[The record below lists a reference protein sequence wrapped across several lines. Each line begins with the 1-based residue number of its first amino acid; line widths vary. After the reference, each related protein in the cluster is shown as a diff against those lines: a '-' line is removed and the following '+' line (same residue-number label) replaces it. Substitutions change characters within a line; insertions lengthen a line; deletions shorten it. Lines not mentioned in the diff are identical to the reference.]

1 MKAIRII
8 GLLVLIALAFAGG
21 YVYKAVK
28 GGAASSGKGGRKVLY
43 WVDPMHPAYK
53 SDKPGI
59 APDCGMKLE
68 PVYADGGAAAA
79 PVGANRRVLYY
90 RDPKDPSYKA
100 QQAGLNAETGSELV
114 PVYADDISTME
125 VGTVQ
130 ITPEKQQLIGVKYE
144 QVQVGGGSRTIRAVG
159 KVAIDETRIG
169 HVHTKL
175 EGWIDKVF
183 VDFTG
188 ELVKKGQP
196 LLTIYS
202 PDMLASQRELLLA
215 AKAKIIMRDSALPA
229 GFDQSESLLQA
240 TRRRL
245 ELWDLS
251 EAQIDQVLKTG
262 EPIKNITLYSPM
274 TGYITDRKAFPQLKV
289 MPDTDLYTIVDL
301 SHVWIMADV
310 FEYEA
315 SNIRLGQTARVSI
328 QALPGRVFN
337 ARIDFLQPQVDPM
350 TRTLK
355 VRLNMDN
362 PGLMLKPDMYADV
375 EFVVSIPAKLTVPAD
390 AVLNAGE
397 RKTVFIDR
405 GNGYFEPRQVKTG
418 EREGDRI
425 QILSG
430 LTGGERI
437 VTSGNFLIDSES
449 QMKAAA
455 SGMGGMAGMP
465 GMTNGPTKP
474 ETPANQPKAPAGKP
488 DAKGMGDMPGM
499 TNEPGA
505 KKK

>member
-1 MKAIRII
+1 MKIIRII
-8 GLLVLIALAFAGG
+8 GLLAAIALAFAGG

-28 GGAASSGKGGRKVLY
+28 GGPASADKGGRKVLY

-79 PVGANRRVLYY
+79 SAP
-90 RDPKDPSYKA
+90 
-100 QQAGLNAETGSELV
+100 
-114 PVYADDISTME
+114 ADVSTME

-188 ELVKKGQP
+188 EVVKKGQP

-215 AKAKIIMRDSALPA
+215 AKAKTIMRDSALPS

-315 SNIRLGQTARVSI
+315 PNIRLGETARVSI
-328 QALPGRVFN
+328 QAIPGRVFN
-337 ARIDFLQPQVDPM
+337 ARIDFIQPQVDPM

-362 PGLMLKPDMYADV
+362 PGVLLKPDMYADV
-375 EFVVSIPAKLTVPAD
+375 ELLVNIPSKLTVPAE
-390 AVLNAGE
+390 AVLNSGDH
-397 RKTVFIDR
+397 KTVFIDR
-405 GNGYFEPRQVKTG
+405 GNGYLEPRQVKTG

-430 LTGGERI
+430 LSGGERV
-437 VTSGNFLIDSES
+437 VTSGNFLVDSES

-465 GMTNGPTKP
+465 GMTNEPAKP
-474 ETPANQPKAPAGKP
+474 ETPAEKPKAAPAKS
-488 DAKGMGDMPGM
+488 DAKGMADMPGM
-499 TNEPGA
+499 ET
-505 KKK
+505 KKQ

>member
-1 MKAIRII
+1 MKIIRTV
-8 GLLVLIALAFAGG
+8 GLLVVIAAAFAGG
-21 YVYKAVK
+21 YIYKAVK
-28 GGAASSGKGGRKVLY
+28 GSTAETAQKGGRNVLY

-59 APDCGMKLE
+59 APDCGMKLQ
-68 PVYADGGAAAA
+68 PVYADGGAAA
-79 PVGANRRVLYY
+79 VSTGANLK
-90 RDPKDPSYKA
+90 PASA
-100 QQAGLNAETGSELV
+100 N
-114 PVYADDISTME
+114 DISTME

-144 QVQVGGGSRTIRAVG
+144 QVELGGGSRTIRAVG

-169 HVHTKL
+169 HVHTKV

-188 ELVKKGQP
+188 KLVKKGQP
-196 LLTIYS
+196 MLTIYS

-215 AKAKIIMRDSALPA
+215 AKAKTIMRDSALPS

-251 EAQIDQVLKTG
+251 EAQIDQVLRTG
-262 EPIKNITLYSPM
+262 EPIKNITVYSPM
-274 TGYITDRKAFPQLKV
+274 TGYITDRKAFPQVKV

-301 SHVWIMADV
+301 SRVWIMADV

-315 SNIRLGQTARVSI
+315 PNIHIGETARVSL
-328 QALPGRVFN
+328 QALPGKSFS
-337 ARIDFLQPQVDPM
+337 ARIDYLQPEVDPM

-362 PGLMLKPDMYADV
+362 PGVMLKPDMYADI
-375 EFVVSIPAKLTVPAD
+375 EFRVNIPSKLTVPAD

-397 RKTVFIDR
+397 RKTVFVDR

-430 LTGGERI
+430 LSQGERI

-465 GMTNGPTKP
+465 GMTNKPAKP
-474 ETPANQPKAPAGKP
+474 ETPANQPKAPGKP
-488 DAKGMGDMPGM
+488 RAKEMGDMPGM
-499 TNEPGA
+499 GA
-505 KKK
+505 EKK

>member
-1 MKAIRII
+1 MKALRII
-8 GLLVLIALAFAGG
+8 GLLLLVVMAFAGG
-21 YVYKAVK
+21 YVYKAIK
-28 GGAASSGKGGRKVLY
+28 GGAVASADKGGRKILY

-59 APDCGMKLE
+59 APDCGMKLD
-68 PVYADGGAAAA
+68 PVYAGGAAAVA
-79 PVGANRRVLYY
+79 PAGADRKVLYY
-90 RDPKDPSYKA
+90 RDPKDPNYKA
-100 QQAGLNAETGSELV
+100 QQPGLNPETGNELE
-114 PVYADDISTME
+114 PVYADDVSTME

-144 QVQVGGGSRTIRAVG
+144 QVEAGGGSRTIRAVG

-169 HVHTKL
+169 HVHTKV
-175 EGWIDKVF
+175 EGWIDQVF

-188 ELVKKGQP
+188 KLVQKGQP

-215 AKAKIIMRDSALPA
+215 AKAKTIMRDSALPS

-262 EPIKNITLYSPM
+262 EPIKNITVYSPM
-274 TGYITDRKAFPQLKV
+274 TGYITDRKAFPQVKV

-301 SHVWIMADV
+301 SRVWIMADV

-315 SNIRLGQTARVSI
+315 PNIRVGQTARVSI
-328 QALPGRVFN
+328 QAIPGKVFN

-355 VRLNMDN
+355 VRLNMEN
-362 PGLMLKPDMYADV
+362 PGVLLKPDMYADV
-375 EFVVSIPAKLTVPAD
+375 EFVVNIPSKLTVPAD
-390 AVLNAGE
+390 AVLNAGD

-430 LTGGERI
+430 LTGGERV

-465 GMTNGPTKP
+465 GMTNEPAKS
-474 ETPANQPKAPAGKP
+474 EQPANKPKATPGKP
-488 DAKGMGDMPGM
+488 DSKAMDDMPGM
-499 TNEPGA
+499 GT

>member
-1 MKAIRII
+1 MKIIRTV
-8 GLLVLIALAFAGG
+8 GLLVVIAAAFAGG
-21 YVYKAVK
+21 YIYKAVK
-28 GGAASSGKGGRKVLY
+28 GSTAETAQKGGRNVLY

-68 PVYADGGAAAA
+68 PVYADGGAAA
-79 PVGANRRVLYY
+79 VSTGANLK
-90 RDPKDPSYKA
+90 PASA
-100 QQAGLNAETGSELV
+100 N
-114 PVYADDISTME
+114 DISTME

-144 QVQVGGGSRTIRAVG
+144 QVELVGGSRTIRAVS

-169 HVHTKL
+169 HVHTKV

-188 ELVKKGQP
+188 KLVKKGQP
-196 LLTIYS
+196 MLTIYS

-215 AKAKIIMRDSALPA
+215 AKAKTIMRDSALPS

-251 EAQIDQVLKTG
+251 DAQIDQILRTG
-262 EPIKNITLYSPM
+262 EPIKNITVYSPM
-274 TGYITDRKAFPQLKV
+274 TGYITDRKAFPQLKI

-315 SNIRLGQTARVSI
+315 PNIHVGETARVSL
-328 QALPGRVFN
+328 QAIPGRVFN
-337 ARIDFLQPQVDPM
+337 ARIDFIQPQVDPM

-362 PGLMLKPDMYADV
+362 PGVLLKPDMYADV
-375 EFVVSIPAKLTVPAD
+375 DFLVSIPSKLTLPAE
-390 AVLNAGE
+390 AVLNSGDH
-397 RKTVFIDR
+397 KTVFIDR
-405 GNGYFEPRQVKTG
+405 GNGYLEPRQVKTG

-430 LTGGERI
+430 LSGGERV
-437 VTSGNFLIDSES
+437 VTSGNFLVDSES

-465 GMTNGPTKP
+465 GMTNEPAKP
-474 ETPANQPKAPAGKP
+474 QTPAKQPKAPLGKP
-488 DAKGMGDMPGM
+488 DAKGRGDMPEMG
-499 TNEPGA
+499 P
-505 KKK
+505 KKQ

>member
-1 MKAIRII
+1 MKVIRTI
-8 GLLVLIALAFAGG
+8 GLLVVIAAAFAGG
-21 YVYKAVK
+21 YIYKAIK
-28 GGAASSGKGGRKVLY
+28 GSTAGTAGKGERKVLY

-68 PVYADGGAAAA
+68 PVYADGGAAVA
-79 PVGANRRVLYY
+79 PTGANRKVLYY
-90 RDPKDPSYKA
+90 RDPKDPNYKA
-100 QQAGLNAETGSELV
+100 QQPGLNPETGNELE

-144 QVQVGGGSRTIRAVG
+144 KVEVGGGSRTIRSVG

-169 HVHTKL
+169 HVHTKV

-188 ELVKKGQP
+188 KLVQKGQP

-215 AKAKIIMRDSALPA
+215 AKAKTIMRDSALPS

-251 EAQIDQVLKTG
+251 EAQINQVLTTG

-274 TGYITDRKAFPQLKV
+274 TGYITDRKAFPQVKV

-315 SNIRLGQTARVSI
+315 PNIHLGQTARVSL
-328 QALPGRVFN
+328 QAIPGRTFN

-362 PGLMLKPDMYADV
+362 PGVMLKPDMYADI
-375 EFVVSIPAKLTVPAD
+375 EFRVNIPSKLTVPAE

-397 RKTVFIDR
+397 RKTVFVDR

-418 EREGDRI
+418 EREGGRI

-430 LTGGERI
+430 LSGGERV

-465 GMTNGPTKP
+465 GMTNEPAKP
-474 ETPANQPKAPAGKP
+474 ETPANQPKAPPAKP
-488 DAKGMGDMPGM
+488 DAKGMADMPGM
-499 TNEPGA
+499 GA
-505 KKK
+505 KKQ

>member
-1 MKAIRII
+1 MLRALRTI
-8 GLLVLIALAFAGG
+8 GLLVAIAIAFAGG
-21 YVYKAVK
+21 YLYRTTRSAPE
-28 GGAASSGKGGRKVLY
+28 KGGRKILY

-79 PVGANRRVLYY
+79 PVEANRKVLYY
-90 RDPKDPSYKA
+90 RDPKDPHYKA
-100 QQAGLNAETGSELV
+100 QQPGLNPETGNELE
-114 PVYADDISTME
+114 PVYADDVSTME
-125 VGTVQ
+125 VGTIQ
-130 ITPEKQQLIGVKYE
+130 MTPEKQQLIGVKYE
-144 QVQVGGGSRTIRAVG
+144 QVETGGGSRTIRSVG

-169 HVHTKL
+169 HVHTKV
-175 EGWIDKVF
+175 EGWIDQVF

-188 ELVKKGQP
+188 KLVQKGQA

-215 AKAKIIMRDSALPA
+215 AKAKTIMRNSALPS
-229 GFDQSESLLQA
+229 GFDQSESLLAA

-262 EPIKNITLYSPM
+262 EPIKNITVYSPM
-274 TGYITDRKAFPQLKV
+274 TGYITDRKAFPQVKV

-301 SHVWIMADV
+301 SHIWIMADV

-315 SNIRLGQTARVSI
+315 PNIRVGQTARVSL
-328 QALPGRVFN
+328 QALPGRTLN

-362 PGLMLKPDMYADV
+362 PGVMLKPDMYADV
-375 EFVVSIPAKLTVPAD
+375 EFRVNIPSKLTVPAE
-390 AVLNAGE
+390 AVLNTGE
-397 RKTVFIDR
+397 RKTVFVDR
-405 GNGYFEPRQVKTG
+405 GDGYFEPRQVKTG
-418 EREGDRI
+418 ER
-425 QILSG
+425 
-430 LTGGERI
+430 
-437 VTSGNFLIDSES
+437 
-449 QMKAAA
+449 
-455 SGMGGMAGMP
+455 
-465 GMTNGPTKP
+465 
-474 ETPANQPKAPAGKP
+474 
-488 DAKGMGDMPGM
+488 
-499 TNEPGA
+499 
-505 KKK
+505 

>member
-8 GLLVLIALAFAGG
+8 GLLVLIAVAFAGG

-28 GGAASSGKGGRKVLY
+28 GGAAAAGKGGRKVLY

-53 SDKPGI
+53 SDKPGV
-59 APDCGMKLE
+59 APDCGMTLE
-68 PVYADGGAAAA
+68 PVYADGGAAIA
-79 PVGANRRVLYY
+79 PVHTN
-90 RDPKDPSYKA
+90 
-100 QQAGLNAETGSELV
+100 
-114 PVYADDISTME
+114 DISTME
-125 VGTVQ
+125 VGSVQ

-144 QVQVGGGSRTIRAVG
+144 QVQFGGGSRTIRAVG

-188 ELVKKGQP
+188 DLVKKGQP

-215 AKAKIIMRDSALPA
+215 AKAKTIMRDSALPS

-262 EPIKNITLYSPM
+262 EPIKNITVYSPM

-315 SNIRLGQTARVSI
+315 ANIHLGQAARVTI
-328 QALPGRVFN
+328 QALPRKVFN
-337 ARIDFLQPQVDPM
+337 ARIDYLQPQVDPM

-362 PGLMLKPDMYADV
+362 PGVLLKPEMYADV
-375 EFVVSIPAKLTVPAD
+375 EFIVNIPAKLTVPAD
-390 AVLNAGE
+390 AVLNAGD

-418 EREGDRI
+418 ESEGDRI

-430 LTGGERI
+430 LSGGERV

-465 GMTNGPTKP
+465 GMTNEPAKSV
-474 ETPANQPKAPAGKP
+474 TPANQPKTPPAKS
-488 DAKGMGDMPGM
+488 DAKGMDDMPGM
-499 TNEPGA
+499 ANEPA
-505 KKK
+505 TKKK

>member
-1 MKAIRII
+1 MKIIRTV
-8 GLLVLIALAFAGG
+8 GLLVVIAAAFAGG
-21 YVYKAVK
+21 YIYKAVK
-28 GGAASSGKGGRKVLY
+28 GSTAETAQKGGRNVLY

-59 APDCGMKLE
+59 APDCGMKLQ
-68 PVYADGGAAAA
+68 PVYADGGAAA
-79 PVGANRRVLYY
+79 VSTGANLK
-90 RDPKDPSYKA
+90 PASA
-100 QQAGLNAETGSELV
+100 N
-114 PVYADDISTME
+114 DISTME

-144 QVQVGGGSRTIRAVG
+144 QVELGGGSRTIRAVG

-169 HVHTKL
+169 HVHTKV

-188 ELVKKGQP
+188 KLVKKGQP
-196 LLTIYS
+196 MLTIYS

-215 AKAKIIMRDSALPA
+215 AKAKTIMRDSALPS

-251 EAQIDQVLKTG
+251 EAQIDQILRTG
-262 EPIKNITLYSPM
+262 EPIKNITVYSPM
-274 TGYITDRKAFPQLKV
+274 TGYITDRKAFPQVKV

-301 SHVWIMADV
+301 SRVWIMADV

-315 SNIRLGQTARVSI
+315 PNIHVGETARVSL
-328 QALPGRVFN
+328 QALPGKSFS
-337 ARIDFLQPQVDPM
+337 ARIDYLQPEVDPM

-362 PGLMLKPDMYADV
+362 PGVMLKPDMYADI
-375 EFVVSIPAKLTVPAD
+375 EFRVNIPSKLTVPAD

-397 RKTVFIDR
+397 RKTVFVDR

-430 LTGGERI
+430 LSQGERI

-465 GMTNGPTKP
+465 GMTNKPAKP
-474 ETPANQPKAPAGKP
+474 ETPANQPKAPGKP
-488 DAKGMGDMPGM
+488 GAKEMGDMPGM
-499 TNEPGA
+499 EA
-505 KKK
+505 EKK

>member
-1 MKAIRII
+1 MKIIRTV
-8 GLLVLIALAFAGG
+8 GLLVVIAAAFAGG
-21 YVYKAVK
+21 YIYKAVK
-28 GGAASSGKGGRKVLY
+28 GSTAETAQKGGRNVLY

-68 PVYADGGAAAA
+68 PVYADGGAAA
-79 PVGANRRVLYY
+79 VSTGANLK
-90 RDPKDPSYKA
+90 PASA
-100 QQAGLNAETGSELV
+100 N
-114 PVYADDISTME
+114 DISTME

-144 QVQVGGGSRTIRAVG
+144 QVELGGGSRTIRAVG

-169 HVHTKL
+169 HVHTKV

-188 ELVKKGQP
+188 KLVKKGQP
-196 LLTIYS
+196 MLTIYS

-215 AKAKIIMRDSALPA
+215 AKAKTIMRDSALPS

-251 EAQIDQVLKTG
+251 EAQIDQVLRTG
-262 EPIKNITLYSPM
+262 EPIKNITVYSPM
-274 TGYITDRKAFPQLKV
+274 TGYITDRKAFPQVKV

-301 SHVWIMADV
+301 SRVWIMADV

-315 SNIRLGQTARVSI
+315 PNIHVGETARVSL
-328 QALPGRVFN
+328 QALPGKSFS
-337 ARIDFLQPQVDPM
+337 ARIDYLQPEVDPM

-362 PGLMLKPDMYADV
+362 PGVMLKPDMYADI
-375 EFVVSIPAKLTVPAD
+375 EFRVNIPSKLTVPAD

-397 RKTVFIDR
+397 RKTVFVDR

-430 LTGGERI
+430 LSQGERI

-465 GMTNGPTKP
+465 GMTNKPAKP
-474 ETPANQPKAPAGKP
+474 ETPANQPKAPGKP
-488 DAKGMGDMPGM
+488 RAKEMGDMPGM
-499 TNEPGA
+499 GA
-505 KKK
+505 EKK